1 MPQIPSTPPE
11 PTEQEPTPG
20 EPGVLPTDLSGVVY
34 GYVKTV
40 DLAESTLTFDKVD
53 WFTGA
58 DAEQACQADAVPQE
72 ARVDEWC
79 SSYYFR
85 NVNPALRVLT
95 VSPQVTVTTL
105 DGNVPVNGDIASLAD
120 RIQTPTGSG
129 RPYRLT
135 VTDGAVTEVFE
146 MYQP

>member
-1 MPQIPSTPPE
+1 MTTNVTREPKSVERRAAPHWLAACLALIVTASLGACSTGTQGAAGPAPTSSSAAMISSAPSGSSSSVASPTRSIRTEPSTTAVSATPMPQIPSTPPE

-58 DAEQACQADAVPQE
+58 DAE
-72 ARVDEWC
+72 
-79 SSYYFR
+79 
-85 NVNPALRVLT
+85 
-95 VSPQVTVTTL
+95 
-105 DGNVPVNGDIASLAD
+105 
-120 RIQTPTGSG
+120 
-129 RPYRLT
+129 
-135 VTDGAVTEVFE
+135 
-146 MYQP
+146 